1 MYKKYHLKAKKT
13 RKQNDKMKG
22 GAKKPSKKS
31 KKTRK
36 NIKGGKPIIS
46 KNDVTISIDEDP
58 VTNDDMMFIED
69 KKFKWTCSNGE
80 INEAN
85 DKKDFDCKIKPKKKK
100 LFHRVTGKKYNRN
113 ENITRRIAVG
123 AEDKPGGMD
132 LVLQNYKSD
141 NKLDDKYWNCG
152 CKTSDEG
159 AVDEDGDIDLNCF
172 CDVLEVMKDGDPPVE
187 RWGIDDNDEDDELSD
202 SEDDNNDYDDF
213 DSMPSEIDEE
223 TENEEDKLENLKKEL
238 DDLEK
243 EWFGNCKQYGIESSP
258 DCKSVKKQLDAKER
272 EIREMRGGG
281 IKNTKK
287 SKLSKLKSLIKDYE
301 RVIKKYSNKLI
312 KLKSEEVSKDKSSK
326 KSKKVS
332 KGKSLKK
339 SKKYTKKNTKK

>member
-1 MYKKYHLKAKKT
+1 MYNKYHLKTKKK
-13 RKQNDKMKG
+13 RKQNDKKKG

-36 NIKGGKPIIS
+36 NIKGGKAKIS

-58 VTNDDMMFIED
+58 VTKDDMMFIGD

-80 INEAN
+80 INEDN
-85 DKKDFDCKIKPKKKK
+85 GKKDFDCKIKPLKKKF
-100 LFHRVTGKKYNRN
+100 LHRVTGKKYNRN

-123 AEDKPGGMD
+123 AEYKPGGMD

-141 NKLDDKYWNCG
+141 NKLDDKYWDCG
-152 CKTSDEG
+152 CKTSDKG
-159 AVDEDGDIDLNCF
+159 AVDEDGDIDLDCF
-172 CDVLEVMKDGDPPVE
+172 CDVLGEMKDGEPAVE
-187 RWGIDDNDEDDELSD
+187 RWAIDNNDEDDELSD
-202 SEDDNNDYDDF
+202 SEDENDDYDDF
-213 DSMPSEIDEE
+213 VSMPSEIDAE
-223 TENEEDKLENLKKEL
+223 TENEEEKLENLKKEL
-238 DDLEK
+238 DDLEE
-243 EWFGNCKQYGIESSP
+243 EWERCQESGFGDPKFCSK
-258 DCKSVKKQLDAKER
+258 VKRDLEARKRQMK
-272 EIREMRGGG
+272 GGG
-281 IKNTKK
+281 VKNTKK

-312 KLKSEEVSKDKSSK
+312 KFKSKEVSKDKSSK

>member
-1 MYKKYHLKAKKT
+1 MKTKKAH
-13 RKQNDKMKG
+13 KQNDKKKG

-36 NIKGGKPIIS
+36 NIKGGKPKIS

-69 KKFKWTCSNGE
+69 KKFKWKCFNGE
-80 INEAN
+80 INEDN

-123 AEDKPGGMD
+123 AEYKPGGMD

-141 NKLDDKYWNCG
+141 NKLNDQYWNCG
-152 CKTSDEG
+152 CKGADEG
-159 AVDEDGDIDLNCF
+159 VVDEDDDIDLNCF
-172 CDVLEVMKDGDPPVE
+172 CDVLDVKEDGDPTVE
-187 RWGIDDNDEDDELSD
+187 RWTIDDNDEDDEPSD
-202 SEDDNNDYDDF
+202 SEYG
-213 DSMPSEIDEE
+213 PYESEDRLRE
-223 TENEEDKLENLKKEL
+223 KLESSKKEL
-238 DDLEK
+238 NRVDRELDACYETAHNNKECAGFEK
-243 EWFGNCKQYGIESSP
+243 EYDSI
-258 DCKSVKKQLDAKER
+258 KER
-272 EIREMRGGG
+272 KEELELELESTRGGG
-281 IKNTKK
+281 VKNTKK

-312 KLKSEEVSKDKSSK
+312 KFKSKDVSKDKSLN
-326 KSKKVS
+326 KSKKLS
-332 KGKSLKK
+332 KKK